1 MYNSVSKKPIDVRYF
16 LNNEKIRIYRKDGLN
31 ISFGTGPKSIY
42 GNNVGLNL
50 YINVIETATNYL
62 YITTPYLIVDYFFI
76 EALCNASK
84 RGVDVKIILPHI
96 PDKKIIFM
104 MTKSNYE
111 KLIRNGVEIYEYA
124 PGFIH
129 AKTFL
134 CDDKIGIV
142 GTINLDNRSLIH
154 HYECA
159 TWMYKCRCLVDIKAD
174 FLNMIENETFKI
186 KIEKKKLDLIK
197 KLLLSILNIFSS
209 LL

>member
-1 MYNSVSKKPIDVRYF
+1 MKIWTNSK
-16 LNNEKIRIYRKDGLN
+16 
-31 ISFGTGPKSIY
+31 
-42 GNNVGLNL
+42 
-50 YINVIETATNYL
+50 YIEEN
-62 YITTPYLIVDYFFI
+62 D
-76 EALCNASK
+76 
-84 RGVDVKIILPHI
+84 
-96 PDKKIIFM
+96 
-104 MTKSNYE
+104 
-111 KLIRNGVEIYEYA
+111 
-124 PGFIH
+124 
-129 AKTFL
+129 TFL

-159 TWMYKCRCLVDIKAD
+159 TWMYKCRCLIDIKAD